1 MNKRIP
7 HIFIGGPHMIIS
19 AKAPYKYLE
28 APRIVLGL
36 TRTIHFRNWGIPINM
51 KFPIW
56 YVGAQYNNAG
66 ARAKL
71 VGAPT

>member
-1 MNKRIP
+1 
-7 HIFIGGPHMIIS
+7 MIIS
-19 AKAPYKYLE
+19 ARAPYKYLE
-28 APRIVLGL
+28 GEAPRIFGL

-51 KFPIW
+51 KFPIQ
-56 YVGAQYNNAG
+56 YVGAQYDNAG